1 MIDSGAVLAN
11 GTDVPVEPI
20 DPIASLYATVSRMT
34 DKGELFIPEQ
44 ALTRAEA
51 LASYTINN
59 AYAAFEEDLKG
70 SITPGKWADLVV
82 LSDNFFTVDETEI
95 AKLRVELTMVGGQ
108 IRYTRD

>member
-1 MIDSGAVLAN
+1 
-11 GTDVPVEPI
+11 
-20 DPIASLYATVSRMT
+20 MT
-34 DKGELFIPEQ
+34 GEGELFIPEQ

-59 AYAAFEEDLKG
+59 AYAAFEEHLKG

-95 AKLRVELTMVGGQ
+95 GKLRVELTMVGAQ
-108 IRYTRD
+108 IRYTSE

>member
-1 MIDSGAVLAN
+1 MIPLRLGVQRSVRTSYPWRDLIDSGAVLAN
-11 GTDVPVEPI
+11 STDVPVEPI

-34 DKGELFIPEQ
+34 AKGELFVPEQ

-70 SITPGKWADLVV
+70 SITPGSGRICGVV
-82 LSDNFFTVDETEI
+82 
-95 AKLRVELTMVGGQ
+95 
-108 IRYTRD
+108 

>member
-1 MIDSGAVLAN
+1 MLAN

-34 DKGELFIPEQ
+34 AKGELFIPEQ

-59 AYAAFEEDLKG
+59 AYAAFEEMS
-70 SITPGKWADLVV
+70 SITPGKWADLVA
-82 LSDNFFTVDETEI
+82 LSTTFY
-95 AKLRVELTMVGGQ
+95 R
-108 IRYTRD
+108 